1 MSQES
6 VVYTVN
12 LIIGAILASVML
24 PHWKLEAGGLH
35 LRFWIV
41 AAWILTA
48 ADLLFVLRSGIP
60 NPLVRALPTL
70 MVTAGHATLVL
81 AAQQV
86 TGRSPQTRVAVGI
99 VGVHALVL
107 LAYMAFPAFNGWRA
121 VTNGLMWGG
130 LAMWAAAMLWESS
143 EPLTRMFRIPA
154 LVLALQGGF
163 HAMRIV
169 LATQA
174 VVTPGSSLS
183 SLVQMLGDLEVSLFM
198 VGLFVSV
205 LVAFLRQ
212 SNADLTTALANVRQL
227 SSMLPVCAWCNK
239 VRDDDGYWQRIEE
252 YLATHKISVT
262 HALCEHCAEQQFA
275 ELERARLA

>member
-1 MSQES
+1 
-6 VVYTVN
+6 
-12 LIIGAILASVML
+12 
-24 PHWKLEAGGLH
+24 
-35 LRFWIV
+35 
-41 AAWILTA
+41 
-48 ADLLFVLRSGIP
+48 
-60 NPLVRALPTL
+60 
-70 MVTAGHATLVL
+70 
-81 AAQQV
+81 
-86 TGRSPQTRVAVGI
+86 
-99 VGVHALVL
+99 
-107 LAYMAFPAFNGWRA
+107 
-121 VTNGLMWGG
+121 
-130 LAMWAAAMLWESS
+130 
-143 EPLTRMFRIPA
+143 
-154 LVLALQGGF
+154 
-163 HAMRIV
+163 MRIV

-275 ELERARLA
+275 ELERAR